1 MAFSDGFSAGLQ
13 LRKYMDEQS
22 REEQATEIYN
32 RNMGRDPST
41 PIVPDGFVAPQ
52 SVPPNY
58 TQQSGFGGQQ
68 VMMPKGAI
76 AMTPGTTNAQNMVA
90 NKDTVSG
97 YQDGNV
103 TTYPYQ
109 IGEPVQNTSPVPTSP
124 YNTTEPVT
132 QQAPNYNAMN
142 GYKADG
148 EPSGP
153 AMPNVITQDYDANT
167 PKEVKDKL
175 ANAQTED
182 EYNSILNDYKK
193 SQQPRESSVYDKT
206 VAEITSAKNKVETHQ
221 EELARIKKTANDMR
235 AAGLWKEAQNFESKA
250 VQTQKDYYESTNEY
264 NKVIGKALDTKAGL
278 AKSYLNAIEA
288 GVDPEFAFNQTLM
301 KAHSMGIP
309 DLDQYKAMDG
319 TKRAQA
325 AQMIV
330 DDAISTKDRL
340 RTDLEIMK
348 EENKKQKLNRTLAQT
363 QETNLM
369 KDRWHSEERELKEKS
384 LDIKTVK
391 TNFDMANQTVKN
403 TQRDLNEI
411 QDRLDK
417 IKDGAVIKDDFGN
430 IMSPAES
437 QREAQILTT
446 QRTNLQDRLV
456 AAEEHAANVKKYLP
470 SKDLKEIEKADKVS
484 KLAPKDVNLLVT
496 AINSNP
502 DQLEVIRKNFE
513 ELHPGLKL
521 EDYVKLN
528 IPGKNPVD
536 NRETLKSF
544 EGSPERV
551 KVDVTKSSKPME
563 KTYRDPITGQEI
575 SRSEYR
581 KKYGENPK

>member
-22 REEQATEIYN
+22 KEEQATEIYN

-76 AMTPGTTNAQNMVA
+76 AMTPGTTNEQIKTMGPAGM
-90 NKDTVSG
+90 
-97 YQDGNV
+97 QDGDV

-109 IGEPVQNTSPVPTSP
+109 MGEPVQNTSPVPTSP
-124 YNTTEPVT
+124 YNTTEPVS

-142 GYKADG
+142 GYKTDG

-153 AMPNVITQDYDANT
+153 AMPNVLTQDYDANT

-193 SQQPRESSVYDKT
+193 SQQPKESSVYDKT
-206 VAEITSAKNKVETHQ
+206 VAEVTSAKNKVESHQ

-264 NKVIGKALDTKAGL
+264 NKVVSKALDTKAGL
-278 AKSYLNAIEA
+278 AKSYLNALEA

-309 DLDQYKAMDG
+309 DLDQYKSMDG

-348 EENKKQKLNRTLAQT
+348 EENKKQKLTKTLAQA

-369 KDRWHSEERELKEKS
+369 KDRWNTDKRNLAEKNFDLKV
-384 LDIKTVK
+384 VK
-391 TNFDMANQTVKN
+391 TNFDMANQTVKT
-403 TQRDLNEI
+403 TQRNLNEI

-446 QRTNLQDRLV
+446 QRANLQDRLV
-456 AAEEHAANVKKYLP
+456 AAEDYASSIKKYVP

-528 IPGKNPVD
+528 TPGKKPVD

-551 KVDVTKSSKPME
+551 KVDVTKRSQSIE
-563 KTYRDPITGQEI
+563 KTLRDPITGQEI